1 VVSPSP
7 DIGVINGTVHT
18 ITETLG
24 IGIGTPLLERSC
36 EGQQDGCWPR
46 LGWSCSRRSRGIQCP
61 QRQSVGGD
69 WVGARLSY
77 HSNLECRA
85 RHIGRQQYAR
95 RVVKSWA
102 IASTYPFMKG
112 KQATYIAKVEDAG
125 RVVLRMT

>member
-1 VVSPSP
+1 MLAPSR
-7 DIGVINGTVHT
+7 
-18 ITETLG
+18 
-24 IGIGTPLLERSC
+24 LE
-36 EGQQDGCWPR
+36 
-46 LGWSCSRRSRGIQCP
+46 L
-61 QRQSVGGD
+61 QSEVQGDTMPVGAISGRD
-69 WVGARLSY
+69 WVGARLCY
-77 HSNLECRA
+77 HSTLECRA